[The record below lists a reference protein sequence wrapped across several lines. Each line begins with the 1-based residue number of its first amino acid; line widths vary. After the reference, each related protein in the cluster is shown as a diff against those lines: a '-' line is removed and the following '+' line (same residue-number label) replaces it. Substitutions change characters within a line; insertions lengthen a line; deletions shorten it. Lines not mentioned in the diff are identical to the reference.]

1 MEAGRMRTTIL
12 LVLLGLISM
21 PVFGL
26 ASEPSAAQKSVIC
39 GARTTCAIGKS
50 YDAGKSPGGD
60 ALTVVEVRL
69 GLKDKPEDAPDSGCQ
84 NGDKYDGGVEY
95 WLVAGDAAPKQILKL
110 CNDGYGAAGVGEDD
124 ITVGSNQFVH
134 RQMGGSSDRWDST
147 VTFSLVPFRAL
158 TERDCNYS
166 NLSPNNGV
174 LTDIDYRTLTVRSI
188 AKDTSAKWDDVG
200 CPTWP
205 PDASEHFAPQ
215 PAPNLLGAYNLVTP
229 ILGTD
234 VPPAKIP
241 TGTVIDDCVPAMTT
255 AGANGFIVFGAAAPA
270 DQAAEIRVVAESMSS
285 LTIQVY
291 DPAAAGQTSAASWV
305 NLPHIEIWT
314 GLGTEGN
321 RTRLQFNQLA
331 QIAVDL
337 SGKVYPGVGKKEA
350 APTVERWKGR
360 DAAGHPVTVIRLTW
374 AKDMEFLYG
383 GAVVYSQAVA
393 GKQTR
398 LVATTG
404 IVKNHP
410 LYVPDITSL
419 PNGMVEPKPGV
430 CSIRDGRLVM
440 GK

>member
-1 MEAGRMRTTIL
+1 MRRPKLPLGFLAIL
-12 LVLLGLISM
+12 TFALAS
-21 PVFGL
+21 FAQ
-26 ASEPSAAQKSVIC
+26 ASEPSLSQKAAIC
-39 GARTTCAIGKS
+39 GTRSTCGIGKTF
-50 YDAGKSPGGD
+50 DAGKSPAGD
-60 ALTVVEVRL
+60 PLAVVEVHL
-69 GLKDKPEDAPDSGCQ
+69 GLKDKPDDAPDSGCQ
-84 NGDKYDGGVEY
+84 NGDKYDGGAEY
-95 WLVAGDAAPKQILKL
+95 WLLAGSAAPKRILKL

-124 ITVGSNQFVH
+124 VTVGPNQFVH
-134 RQMGGSSDRWDST
+134 RQIGGSSDRWDST
-147 VTFSLVPFRAL
+147 VTFSLSPFRAL

-166 NLSPNNGV
+166 NLSPSNGV
-174 LTDIDYRTLTVRSI
+174 LTDIDYRTMSVRSI
-188 AKDTSAKWDDVG
+188 ARDSSAKWDDVG

-205 PDASEHFAPQ
+205 AGASEHFTPE
-215 PAPNLLGAYNLVTP
+215 PAANLLGAYNLVTP

-234 VPPAKIP
+234 IPPARIP
-241 TGTVIDDCVPAMTT
+241 SGTVIGDCVPAMTT
-255 AGANGFIVFGAAAPA
+255 AGANGFIVFGEAAPA
-270 DQAAEIRVVAESMSS
+270 DQTAEIRVVAESLNS

-291 DPAAAGQTSAASWV
+291 DPAAAGQSSAPSWV

-331 QIAVDL
+331 QAAVDL
-337 SGKVYPGVGKKEA
+337 NGKVYPGVGKKEPL
-350 APTVERWKGR
+350 PTVERWEGR
-360 DAAGHPVTVIRLTW
+360 DTAGHPVVLMRLTW

-383 GAVVYSQAVA
+383 GAIVYSQAVA

-430 CSIRDGRLVM
+430 CSIHDGRLLM